1 MFKNLPEKIKI
12 VLFIGLLSLASCQS
26 EMFEETDGEDQ
37 DLEIITSK
45 LLEGHYIVV
54 LKQEAINARI
64 RLHGDYNQRNLEMKS
79 AIAPLLKRAL
89 IAEEEVGHVYSSTV
103 YGFSA
108 PLNELALDYL
118 RQDPEISYIEQDR
131 IIALAPPWQRGEDDT
146 GTGQETPYGINR
158 VGGAVDFSDCK
169 HVAWVIDTGIDLDH
183 PDLNVDGSRG
193 FNAFSKGRDAKSLD
207 DGDGHGTHVAGTIAA
222 IDNEIGVVGVAAG
235 APVIPIKVLDSR
247 GTGTYSGV
255 IAGIDFV
262 AANGEK
268 GDVATL
274 SLGGPKSETLDRA
287 VVEAAKN
294 GIIFCVAAGNDA
306 DDAENYSPAR
316 AEGKNVYTISAM
328 DHNDTWASFSN
339 YGNPPVDFCS
349 PGVSIRSTW
358 KGGAYRTISGTS
370 MAAPH
375 AAGVFLV
382 SGGNYKT
389 DGVVKN
395 DPDGIDDPII
405 VHK

>member
-1 MFKNLPEKIKI
+1 MIFLAAI
-12 VLFIGLLSLASCQS
+12 FTGLSSCQPDV
-26 EMFEETDGEDQ
+26 FEETEKEDQ
-37 DLEIITSK
+37 SVETTVSG

-54 LKQEAINARI
+54 LKRDAVNARI
-64 RLHGDYNQRNLEMKS
+64 QLHGDHKQRTEDMKS
-79 AIAPLLKRAL
+79 AIGPLLRKAL
-89 IAEEEVGHVYSSTV
+89 IAEASLEHVYSSSI

-108 PLNELALDYL
+108 PLNKDMLDNL
-118 RQDPEISYIEQDR
+118 IKDPEVAYIEQDR
-131 IIALAPPWQRGEDDT
+131 IITLAPPWERGEEDA
-146 GTGQETPYGINR
+146 GTGQEAPYGINR
-158 VGGAVDFSDCK
+158 VGGAVDFSDCN

-183 PDLNVDGSRG
+183 PDLNVDESRG
-193 FNAFSKGRDAKSLD
+193 FNAFTKGRDSKSLD
-207 DGDGHGTHVAGTIAA
+207 DGDGHGTHVAGIIGA

-235 APVIPIKVLDSR
+235 VTVVPIKVLDSK
-247 GTGTYSGV
+247 GNGTYSGV
-255 IAGIDFV
+255 IAGVDYV
-262 AANGEK
+262 AANGEP
-268 GDVATL
+268 GDVANL
-274 SLGGPKSETLDRA
+274 SLGGPESATLDQA

-294 GIIFCVAAGNDA
+294 GVIFCVAAGNDA
-306 DDAENYSPAR
+306 DDADNYSPAR

-328 DHNDTWASFSN
+328 DNNDTWASFSN
-339 YGNPPVDFCS
+339 FGNPPVDFCS

-395 DPDGIDDPII
+395 DPDGFDDPVI